1 MEINSVKDDASEL
14 KRKKEEEKEEKE
26 EEEQTEN
33 EQENDNNSV
42 TSTNKNKE
50 KKGYDKTIEE
60 IKKENSNSYI
70 SKISEPLLK
79 KKYYK
84 YLLKIIDYTYHAKI
98 NATHIIK
105 TNEQI
110 DDKKKKILKTKFLII
125 GLSQVI
131 KAIRR
136 GIKGILIL
144 AIDVFPI
151 DIICHMPVFC
161 EENNIPYTF
170 FTTKNKLAHLCKLK
184 RSITCLFICKP
195 NNDLTEFENTLNK
208 YSTKHKISNYNK
220 AYDKLQTAIKK
231 NHPFF
236 Q

>member
-1 MEINSVKDDASEL
+1 MEANSDIDDSAEL
-14 KRKKEEEKEEKE
+14 KR
-26 EEEQTEN
+26 EQDDQSEN
-33 EQENDNNSV
+33 EQGNDNNSV
-42 TSTNKNKE
+42 SSNSKNKE
-50 KKGYDKTIEE
+50 KKGYDKAIEE
-60 IKKENSNSYI
+60 IKRENSNSYI

-105 TNEQI
+105 TNEQL
-110 DDKKKKILKTKFLII
+110 DDKKKKILKTKFIII

-131 KAIRR
+131 KAIRK

-151 DIICHMPVFC
+151 DIICHMPIFC

-184 RSITCLFICKP
+184 RSITCLFIRKP
-195 NNDLTEFENTLNK
+195 NNTLTEFEETLNK
-208 YSTKHKISNYNK
+208 YNTKHKISNYNK

>member
-1 MEINSVKDDASEL
+1 MEPNSDKDDSVEL
-14 KRKKEEEKEEKE
+14 KREQ
-26 EEEQTEN
+26 EEQEDQSEN
-33 EQENDNNSV
+33 EQGNDNNSI
-42 TSTNKNKE
+42 SSNSK
-50 KKGYDKTIEE
+50 KKGYDKTIED

-105 TNEQI
+105 TNEQL

-131 KAIRR
+131 KAIRK

-144 AIDVFPI
+144 AIDVYPI
-151 DIICHMPVFC
+151 DIICHMPIFC

-170 FTTKNKLAHLCKLK
+170 FTTKNKLANLCKLK

-195 NNDLTEFENTLNK
+195 NHTLTEFEDTLNK
-208 YSTKHKISNYNK
+208 YNTKHKISNYNK

>member
-1 MEINSVKDDASEL
+1 MEINSVKDDSSEL
-14 KRKKEEEKEEKE
+14 KREKEKEKGE
-26 EEEQTEN
+26 EQEQTEN

-42 TSTNKNKE
+42 ISTNKNKE
-50 KKGYDKTIEE
+50 KKGYDKAIEE

-105 TNEQI
+105 TNEQL

-151 DIICHMPVFC
+151 DIICHMPIFC

-195 NNDLTEFENTLNK
+195 NNNLTEFENTLSK
-208 YSTKHKISNYNK
+208 YNSKHKISNYNK
-220 AYDKLQTAIKK
+220 AYDKLQIAIKK

>member
-1 MEINSVKDDASEL
+1 MEGNSDKDDSVEL
-14 KRKKEEEKEEKE
+14 KREQ
-26 EEEQTEN
+26 EEQDDQSEN
-33 EQENDNNSV
+33 EQGNDNNSV
-42 TSTNKNKE
+42 SSNS
-50 KKGYDKTIEE
+50 KKKAYDKTIED

-105 TNEQI
+105 TNEQL

-131 KAIRR
+131 KAIRK

-144 AIDVFPI
+144 AIDVYPI
-151 DIICHMPVFC
+151 DIICHMPIFC

-195 NNDLTEFENTLNK
+195 SNTLTEFEETLNK
-208 YSTKHKISNYNK
+208 YNTKHKISNYNK